1 MYKYEFVFTE
11 MSLQDNFYIK
21 DLNIKNINS
30 YWIYNI
36 DGIDFYIPNYG
47 YLLLIDHSYKNN
59 NEYKI
64 IAKQFN
70 DNSVDIKNC
79 VINNTKKC
87 LNQNNFTINN
97 FSGTNP
103 PAGILNYITNIN
115 NQFNDDSVDITKFK
129 NIICKSL
136 KDYVHN
142 RVGTS

>member
-79 VINNTKKC
+79 FINNTKKC

-97 FSGTNP
+97 F
-103 PAGILNYITNIN
+103 
-115 NQFNDDSVDITKFK
+115 
-129 NIICKSL
+129 
-136 KDYVHN
+136 
-142 RVGTS
+142 